1 MTDLMIITLLGN
13 PGKRYERTRHNVGW
27 WVGDLLVGQAGG
39 AFQRRHEEFASAELG
54 LEGKR
59 VLMVKPLTYM
69 NNSGEVVA
77 DLQHQLEF
85 RPEDQFLVVADDIA
99 LPLGQLRIRNSGSS
113 GGHNGLQSIIDAI
126 GSQQFARVRCG
137 VGPLPTGID
146 PAEFVLDPFPLAEL
160 SLAEEMAVRAADA
173 VRTILREG
181 LPAAANAFN
190 RKPPAPDAPPGDNEG
205 ADRPREGQ

>member
-13 PGKRYERTRHNVGW
+13 LGRRYEMTRHNVGW
-27 WVGDLLVGQAGG
+27 WVGDLLALQAGS
-39 AFQRRHEEFASAELG
+39 AFQRKQEEYASAEVA

-59 VLMVKPLTYM
+59 VLLVKPLTYM

-77 DLQHQLEF
+77 NLQIQLEF
-85 RPEDQFLVVADDIA
+85 RPEYQLMVIADDIA
-99 LPLGQLRIRNSGSS
+99 LPLGQLRIRNWGSS

-137 VGPLPTGID
+137 VGPMPPGID
-146 PAEFVLDPFPLAEL
+146 SAEFVLDPFPLSEL
-160 SLAEEMAVRAADA
+160 PSAQEMAVRAAEA

-181 LPAAANAFN
+181 ISAAANAYN
-190 RKPPAPDAPPGDNEG
+190 RKPPAPDAPQGDNEG